1 MKVYGTVYCDNADF
15 IIIGEHK
22 NNIICC
28 YTDHKY
34 QSIFCFSK
42 DLEFIFIKTSKRE
55 IDKLEAIKYIKKSI
69 LNFDNES
76 KLECPY
82 KQKWWIDIGNIVKNY
97 LDELLKSYSQD
108 CLKKKNQKKT
118 IRPINITTT
127 ERVDIEKTFR
137 IVSKT
142 IEDLKKNGKIYPGPE
157 YREKYIHLEEPNE
170 CNICY
175 NTYRENFKCKRCVF
189 KC

>member
-76 KLECPY
+76 KLEYPY

-108 CLKKKNQKKT
+108 CLKTKNAIKIQKQFRESNT
-118 IRPINITTT
+118 NPNYTLCRLRLQREFNNI
-127 ERVDIEKTFR
+127 
-137 IVSKT
+137 
-142 IEDLKKNGKIYPGPE
+142 
-157 YREKYIHLEEPNE
+157 
-170 CNICY
+170 
-175 NTYRENFKCKRCVF
+175 FKE
-189 KC
+189 